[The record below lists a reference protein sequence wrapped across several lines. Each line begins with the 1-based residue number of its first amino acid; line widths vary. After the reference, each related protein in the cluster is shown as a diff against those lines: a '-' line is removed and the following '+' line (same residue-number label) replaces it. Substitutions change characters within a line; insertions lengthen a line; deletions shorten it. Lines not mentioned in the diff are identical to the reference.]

1 MQTNGSV
8 FYKIQLAYNLI
19 MDPDY
24 LQNKDSKSDLK
35 KGGEVIKFGAH
46 NSFTTL
52 TLGVHFKTRQN
63 KTKHRLYQ

>member
-1 MQTNGSV
+1 MGGV

-35 KGGEVIKFGAH
+35 KGGK
-46 NSFTTL
+46 
-52 TLGVHFKTRQN
+52 
-63 KTKHRLYQ
+63 